1 MTLAGLIVE
10 QAKLTGVSPMLLAA
24 VIHQESSGNVWAV
37 RYEPAFERRYLSN
50 KTRHS
55 LEGYV
60 PKLCTLDSEIKL
72 RATSF
77 SLMQILG
84 QVARERGF
92 KGEFL
97 TELLDPKTN
106 LKWGSE
112 YLQTLLLK
120 HQNTEKALL
129 RWNGGGDPDY
139 GKKVLK
145 HIDTG
150 DCHYLLSS

>member
-1 MTLAGLIVE
+1 MTLAGLIIE
-10 QAKLTGVSPMLLAA
+10 QSKLTGISPMLMAA
-24 VIHQESSGNVWAV
+24 VIHQESSGNPWAV
-37 RYEPAFERRYLSN
+37 RYEPAFERRYLSS
-50 KTRHS
+50 KTRSS

-60 PKLCTLDSEIKL
+60 PKLCTLDTEIKM
-72 RATSF
+72 RATSY

-97 TELLDPKTN
+97 TELLDPKVN
-106 LKWGSE
+106 LKWGAE

-139 GKKVLK
+139 GKKVLS
-145 HIDTG
+145 HIDSG
-150 DCHYLLSS
+150 ACHYLLSS